1 MPAQTAL
8 VLAAV
13 AVQHPAKLRLLLL
26 LVAGHRLLLLLL
38 LPLLVLVLMKLCWV
52 GKGREWFSCRALG
65 SFQALGA

>member
-1 MPAQTAL
+1 MPAQPAL

-13 AVQHPAKLRLLLL
+13 AVQHPAKLRLPLL
-26 LVAGHRLLLLLL
+26 LVAGHRLLLLL